1 VAGGAASEP
10 ACSGQPKSCGLCGTG
25 KPHSH

>member
-1 VAGGAASEP
+1 VAGGAVAEP
-10 ACSGQPKSCGLCGTG
+10 ACTGRPKSCGLCGTG